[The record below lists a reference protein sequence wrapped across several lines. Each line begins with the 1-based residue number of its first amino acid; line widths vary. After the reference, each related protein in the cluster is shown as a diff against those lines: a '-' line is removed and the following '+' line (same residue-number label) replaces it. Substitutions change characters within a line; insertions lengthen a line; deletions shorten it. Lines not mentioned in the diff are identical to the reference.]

1 MLDRLSRDGFPEIAR
16 KRIRCGFPIRGVPFC
31 GCPISRIFFEKWDSV
46 PGQQLLADAEFRNHG
61 FIPLGIVFLEVVE
74 QATPLAD
81 QHEKAAAR
89 AVIFLV
95 RLEVLRQLPNTLA
108 EQGYLY
114 FRAPGVA
121 GMRAVL
127 VNEGFL
133 VLSG

>member
-1 MLDRLSRDGFPEIAR
+1 VGAPSFFSRSLR
-16 KRIRCGFPIRGVPFC
+16 KEGGDF
-31 GCPISRIFFEKWDSV
+31 DV
-46 PGQQLLADAEFRNHG
+46 PGQQLLADTEFRNHG